1 MATGGGYKF
10 RVYEICS
17 HDYEV
22 LATSAGKVETAANS
36 GQSYDFNEACRE
48 NGEIE
53 GRIGNSDR

>member
-17 HDYEV
+17 HDYGV
-22 LATSAGKVETAANS
+22 LTSADKVETAANS
-36 GQSYDFNEACRE
+36 DQSDDFSEECSE
-48 NGEIE
+48 NGAIE

>member
-22 LATSAGKVETAANS
+22 LATSADKVETAANS
-36 GQSYDFNEACRE
+36 GQSYDFSEECSE

>member
-22 LATSAGKVETAANS
+22 LATSAEKVETAANS
-36 GQSYDFNEACRE
+36 DQSDDFSEECRE
-48 NGEIE
+48 NGESE